1 MASKAN
7 FGVAIA
13 SVLSLLALCGL
24 AWGADSNVLISH
36 WEFDE
41 GAGTTAYDSVGGN
54 HGTLINGPLW
64 TSGQI
69 GGALSF
75 DGVNDYVD
83 VGDRPSLDFGAGDS
97 FSIAAWVKTGAD
109 GRVVDKRRCG
119 GPGGVYYEGY
129 GIRVLRGKLFFGV
142 EDIGGNGS
150 YLSGDTMVTDDEWHH
165 VAAVRDVTTDRLY
178 LYLDGSSDA
187 TPVVDTTISTL
198 ATDKGFDIGHAINTT
213 TGHGYFNGKIDD
225 VRIYD
230 RALSAE
236 EVWQLYQAGGG
247 GLIAQWMFDEGEG
260 DIAYDSAGDNDGIIY
275 GAAWTSGQIGGALD
289 FDGED
294 DYVRTLNNVF
304 TNAQLASGATLS
316 AWFKTDSAAYG
327 LIADVEGYLNLGIN
341 LRDTINPNRLFGTAD
356 GGAHIYFSSSDVT
369 DNVWY
374 HAAIVWDGTNTAS
387 LYLDGV
393 NVSSRFSGP
402 PTPDSKG
409 RPLAIGVHSTMAAY
423 FGGIIDDVRVYNR
436 ALSAEEIRKLY
447 ENGSSGRSLPVRP
460 RAGPDNIER
469 AIRGKVE
476 AWKKIDDM
484 LKKEREVYEALEQM
498 LRTGDYRSSS
508 YSDIVTARYEIYS
521 AIEQGERSKEAL
533 EKSIE
538 NLEAALAALG
548 FELVPKAS
556 AWLGQAKLLIR

>member
-1 MASKAN
+1 MASKPN
-7 FGVAIA
+7 LSVVIA
-13 SVLSLLALCGL
+13 SVLSLLALCGI
-24 AWGADSNVLISH
+24 AWGADSNGLISH

-41 GAGTTAYDSVGGN
+41 GSGTTAYDSAGDNDGAIY
-54 HGTLINGPLW
+54 GATW
-64 TSGQI
+64 TGGQI

-75 DGVNDYVD
+75 DGVDDYVD
-83 VGDRPSLDFGAGDS
+83 VGNDSSLKPPLPVTLSAWVNLTSLGSPQCIMGLDAQTSDYYGIWWYVLSAGDLEIS
-97 FSIAAWVKTGAD
+97 YGDGGGKGVEHRRSKVGTTALAADTWYHIAA
-109 GRVVDKRRCG
+109 
-119 GPGGVYYEGY
+119 
-129 GIRVLRGKLFFGV
+129 VLRGPT
-142 EDIGGNGS
+142 DISLYINGIDDGGTYSGS
-150 YLSGDTMVTDDEWHH
+150 GGSIAYLS
-165 VAAVRDVTTDRLY
+165 A
-178 LYLDGSSDA
+178 SS
-187 TPVVDTTISTL
+187 L
-198 ATDKGFDIGHAINTT
+198 IGINHDSQCAL
-213 TGHGYFNGKIDD
+213 GGKIDD
-225 VRIYD
+225 VRIYN

-236 EVWQLYQAGGG
+236 EIEELYPEGGG
-247 GLIAQWMFDEGEG
+247 PIAHWRFDEGSG
-260 DIAYDSAGDNDGIIY
+260 TTAYDSAGDNDGIIY

-341 LRDTINPNRLFGTAD
+341 LRDTIKPNRLFGTAD

-447 ENGSSGRSLPVRP
+447 ENGSSGRSLSVRP

-508 YSDIVTARYEIYS
+508 YSDIVTARYEIYT

-556 AWLGQAKLLIR
+556 TWLGQAKLLIR